1 MNMRTAHRALLV
13 TLTTVA
19 GACAPGAGIGD
30 VGDLRSGVEPEGA
43 MCELRVE
50 SAYDES
56 IEAGVR
62 AGAREVS
69 LGTIE
74 PNQSVEIVVP
84 CSYGAV
90 TVFRLVQRDELGGT
104 ARLGLRSQALDSQ
117 RPTVVTMR
125 PVASRAH
132 AYSRR

>member
-1 MNMRTAHRALLV
+1 MNMTTARWALLV
-13 TLTTVA
+13 TLTTVV

-30 VGDLRSGVEPEGA
+30 VGDLRSGIDPQDA

-69 LGTIE
+69 LGTLE
-74 PNQSVEIVVP
+74 PDESVEIVVP
-84 CSYGAV
+84 CAYGAV
-90 TVFRLVQRDELGGT
+90 TVFRLVLRDELGGN
-104 ARLGLRSQALDSQ
+104 ARVGLRSQALNPQ
-117 RPTVVTMR
+117 RQTVVTMR
-125 PVASRAH
+125 PVANRAQLQPG
-132 AYSRR
+132 R